1 MSGEEYKQKAKQF
14 LEKQLID
21 FKKKIKKLKKKR
33 KAIKVIYA
41 NLIVISVTSS
51 MVCATLSGLIFLP
64 IPLLI
69 IPTLNIIAGL
79 SSALS
84 VKFNLEGQKNELK
97 ESIDQLNKIQRQID
111 YVVSCSP
118 NGNFTETDF
127 REIMKNL

>member
-1 MSGEEYKQKAKQF
+1 MNDEEYKLKAKQF

-69 IPTLNIIAGL
+69 IPILNIIAGL

-97 ESIDQLNKIQRQID
+97 ESIDQMNKIQRQID
-111 YVVSCSP
+111 YVVSC

-127 REIMKNL
+127 REIMKKLS